1 MMSSDS
7 LNWSLAILL
16 SLLLYSS
23 LLLQN
28 GATAGIESS
37 IVTHSPLVT
46 RLTFNQATVPDAPP
60 VKKTLKPKPVIA
72 KKNKSVLMEK
82 VENNEVEQKP
92 AAASASPQPQGQEV
106 NSSSQGLL
114 KLKREQYFQQLLSH
128 IESYKFYPR
137 AARKRFIEGGVKIA
151 FTLNDDGHYRQLELF
166 GERDVLV
173 NATRIALEEAV
184 PLPVPAGDI
193 NISRRIEFTMAY
205 SLTE

>member
-16 SLLLYSS
+16 SLLLYSA
-23 LLLQN
+23 LFLQN
-28 GATAGIESS
+28 GAKTGIESS
-37 IVTHSPLVT
+37 IVTDSPLVT
-46 RLTFNQATVPDAPP
+46 RLTFNQATVPDALP
-60 VKKTLKPKPVIA
+60 VKKALKPKPVIA
-72 KKNKSVLMEK
+72 KKRKSVLIEK

-92 AAASASPQPQGQEV
+92 AASASPQPQGQEV
-106 NSSSQGLL
+106 SAVSQGLL
-114 KLKREQYFQQLLSH
+114 KLKREQYFQELLSH
-128 IESYKFYPR
+128 IESFKFYPR

>member
-1 MMSSDS
+1 MSSDS

-16 SLLLYSS
+16 SLLLYSA
-23 LLLQN
+23 LFLQN
-28 GATAGIESS
+28 GAKTGIESS
-37 IVTHSPLVT
+37 IVTDSPLVT
-46 RLTFNQATVPDAPP
+46 RLTFNQATVPDALP
-60 VKKTLKPKPVIA
+60 VKKALKPKPVIA
-72 KKNKSVLMEK
+72 KKRKSVLIEK

-92 AAASASPQPQGQEV
+92 AASASPQPQGQEV
-106 NSSSQGLL
+106 SAVSQGLL
-114 KLKREQYFQQLLSH
+114 KLKREQYFQELLSH
-128 IESYKFYPR
+128 IESFKFYPR